1 MQKAHHAQKVARLR
15 PSLPPQLWRNNA
27 RTRSRRPTID
37 PDNQLSPLDDDER
50 ALSTSSF
57 DSANTEANLG
67 DFSANT
73 LDLIQRDQA
82 LQTIEKNLG
91 DSEETLKAI
100 QYRVDSL
107 RASLMHIPRRP
118 GDFET
123 EALDARKNAELD
135 LAVAERQP
143 VLAYAER
150 QEKRRDKLLR
160 LQADQE
166 LLVMRTAGGVIRNSQ
181 RADPAETM
189 VSSAMRYQLR
199 RLADCGRAY
208 AVNSNVISK
217 RMPVVSNDRG
227 PEGELLMNPSF
238 EAHLRRE
245 VHKFRMRNFL
255 ELMEPVH
262 FESGGLTPQE
272 NEGAKRKRIE
282 DEIKLDQARR
292 KEYSDQVDA
301 GVKAMEEA
309 HDEAEVIRQSYSM
322 QKDLHFL
329 TYERDVPADKELG
342 INGSQPL
349 PMRHD
354 HYEWKHRRRMD
365 AAVDKIRKAEA
376 QHREAVNQAL
386 EAKVPHR
393 REDLLGILDHEND
406 GFTSTMGS
414 TYQKKL
420 KVQVTAEKGRMDRW
434 LGELDTSGRGYGVP
448 DIPYDVADIETGSDI
463 RCGLST
469 RWQPIQFESDLKA
482 RWAAE
487 VIVMRAEAEKQR
499 QEIYDRATRSR

>member
-1 MQKAHHAQKVARLR
+1 MQKAHHAQKLARLR
-15 PSLPPQLWRNNA
+15 PSLPPQLWMNNA
-27 RTRSRRPTID
+27 RARSRRPTID
-37 PDNQLSPLDDDER
+37 PDNQLSPSHDAER

-73 LDLIQRDQA
+73 SDLIKRDRA
-82 LQTIEKNLG
+82 LQTIEKNLD

-107 RASLMHIPRRP
+107 RAALMHIPRRS
-118 GDFET
+118 GDVET

-143 VLAYAER
+143 VLAYVER

-160 LQADQE
+160 LQAEQE

-181 RADPAETM
+181 RADPAEGH
-189 VSSAMRYQLR
+189 VSSAVRYQLR
-199 RLADCGRAY
+199 LLADCGRAY
-208 AVNSNVISK
+208 AVNSNAISK
-217 RMPVVSNDRG
+217 RIPVISNDRG
-227 PEGELLMNPSF
+227 PDGELLMNPSF
-238 EAHLRRE
+238 EAHLRKE

-255 ELMEPVH
+255 ELMEPIH

-292 KEYSDQVDA
+292 KEISDQVDA

-309 HDEAEVIRQSYSM
+309 HNEAEVIRQSYSL

-329 TYERDVPADKELG
+329 TYERDVPADSELG
-342 INGSQPL
+342 
-349 PMRHD
+349 HD

-414 TYQKKL
+414 TYQNKL

-499 QEIYDRATRSR
+499 QEIYDHATRRR